1 MWNSFYAG
9 GPQREKR
16 LEAFRKLLETQGKAV
31 EILVLQEMCL
41 GAFRDGWGLQI
52 FIGYE
57 YNVLYISYIYIIII
71 ICIYR
76 IYRIYIY
83 IQNIY
88 IYTEYIYI
96 YTHVYINYII

>member
-57 YNVLYISYIYIIII
+57 YNVLYISYIYYNYYMYIQNIQNIQN
-71 ICIYR
+71 
-76 IYRIYIY
+76 IY

-88 IYTEYIYI
+88 IYRIYI

>member
-41 GAFRDGWGLQI
+41 GPWCFWGWTGSANS
-52 FIGYE
+52 FGYE
-57 YNVLYISYIYIIII
+57 CNVYIYDLYI

-76 IYRIYIY
+76 IYIY
-83 IQNIY
+83 
-88 IYTEYIYI
+88 
-96 YTHVYINYII
+96 VYINYIYIDII